1 MRKLNFLFLL
11 TLITLVSCSKKEESF
26 EYTKVISEMEY
37 LNQLQLEQA
46 SRLALTEQ
54 YSLNQK
60 SLKTGRNTTKLS
72 DGICRLMNE
81 EGLSNP
87 FEFEKYFSKDT
98 RFEHFQKYINAVDHL
113 SLGCLSSQIVI
124 DHYPISIIK
133 LNLSEGKSLYGF
145 LRVDKEEK
153 IKTYY
158 FIPSAD
164 MHVAHKFV
172 PMSDGESISTLS
184 FTRRNSKQPSIF
196 LKTPYLHTGSFG
208 YYVGQALGFFKMNMN
223 VVIQSNRGSHAS
235 TGDFKWLHEKNI
247 EDSKEAIE
255 WITKQKESNGKVI
268 SYGVSYDGY
277 NALAAAAS
285 NAKGLVSTIACSAP
299 SNSKTDSFSAGKTV
313 EPYLLNYIAERENR
327 DQIHLF
333 IEKFNYLLSKNVNF
347 EDFDNELYGRDIS
360 DWSDLTEAR
369 KNGRLSSYFADR
381 SILEELKDSRIPIF
395 HIAGTKDDQD
405 SRDTILAYEYLKR
418 ESSSPDKN
426 YLYLHHEGHGCGS
439 FFETSIAYDF
449 ITENY
454 EVIKEEYRER
464 SNGSV
469 TSSSIKDDFENLTL
483 ELSSNDSLDTLNNR
497 SDLLSGKELH
507 YVVSLDEDVTVNG
520 PVKLKFSAKS
530 SIHKSALIVSLF
542 YSHEGGWEIP
552 HSMASG
558 LSRSSIYFEDSSEG
572 EYTLTLPPM
581 LFDVERGGAV
591 LVSLSL
597 SSETYIDFFSKE
609 RENYYEKNADA
620 GFLEIISG
628 SVELTLP
635 VEVKEEKNQII

>member
-153 IKTYY
+153 VKTYY
-158 FIPSAD
+158 FIPAAD
-164 MHVAHKFV
+164 MHVAHNLV

-184 FTRRNSKQPSIF
+184 FTRRNTKQPSIF

>member
-1 MRKLNFLFLL
+1 M
-11 TLITLVSCSKKEESF
+11 TLVSCAKKEESF

-37 LNQLQLEQA
+37 LNQLQLEQS

-60 SLKTGRNTTKLS
+60 SLKTGRNTTMLS
-72 DGICRLMNE
+72 DGLCRLMNE

-87 FEFEKYFSKDT
+87 FEFEKYFSKET
-98 RFEHFQKYINAVDHL
+98 RFDHFQNYIKAIDHL
-113 SLGCLSSQIVI
+113 SLGCLSSQVVL

-133 LNLSEGKSLYGF
+133 LNLSEGKALYGF

-153 IKTYY
+153 VKTYY
-158 FIPSAD
+158 FIPAAD
-164 MHVAHKFV
+164 MHVAHNLV

-184 FTRRNSKQPSIF
+184 FTRRNTKQPSIF
-196 LKTPYLHTGSFG
+196 LKTPYLHTDSFG

-223 VVIQSNRGSHAS
+223 IIIQSNRGSHAS

-299 SNSKTDSFSAGKTV
+299 SNSQTDSFTAGKTV
-313 EPYLLNYIAERENR
+313 EPYLLSYIAERENR
-327 DQIHLF
+327 EQIHLF
-333 IEKFNYLLSKNVNF
+333 IEKFNYLIFQNVKF
-347 EDFDNELYGRDIS
+347 EDFDNELYGRDIA

-369 KNGRLSSYFADR
+369 KNGRLSSYFKDR
-381 SILEELKDSRIPIF
+381 SILEELKDSHVPIF
-395 HIAGTKDDQD
+395 HIAGTKNDQD

-418 ESSSPDKN
+418 ESSNPDRN
-426 YLYLHHEGHGCGS
+426 YLYLHHKGHGCGP
-439 FFETSIAYDF
+439 FFETSPAYEF

-454 EVIKEEYRER
+454 EVIKEEYRQL
-464 SNGSV
+464 SNGYGPSV
-469 TSSSIKDDFENLTL
+469 NIKEDFENLTL
-483 ELSSNDSLDTLNNR
+483 GLTSNGSLEVLNNR
-497 SDLLSGKELH
+497 SDISLGKELH
-507 YVVSLDEDVTVNG
+507 YVATLDKDVTVNG
-520 PVKLKFSAKS
+520 PIKLNFSAKS

-542 YSHEGGWEIP
+542 HSHEGEWVAP
-552 HSMASG
+552 HTMTSG

-572 EYTLTLPPM
+572 EYTLRLPPM
-581 LFDVERGGAV
+581 LFDLERGGAV
-591 LVSLSL
+591 LISLSL

-609 RENYYEKNADA
+609 RENYYERNADA
-620 GFLEIISG
+620 GFLEIITG

-635 VEVKEEKNQII
+635 IEVREEKVKSI